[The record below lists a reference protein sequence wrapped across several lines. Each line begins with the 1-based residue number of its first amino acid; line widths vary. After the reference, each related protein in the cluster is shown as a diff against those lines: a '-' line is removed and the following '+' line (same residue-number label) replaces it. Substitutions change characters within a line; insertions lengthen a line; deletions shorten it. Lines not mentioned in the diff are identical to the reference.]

1 MEIKTANKELLVETK
16 VQINDSNLTGKKN
29 LIDLRIVHFNEQ
41 SITHKT

>member
-16 VQINDSNLTGKKN
+16 VQINDCNLTGKKS
-29 LIDLRIVHFNEQ
+29 LIDQGIVHFNEQ